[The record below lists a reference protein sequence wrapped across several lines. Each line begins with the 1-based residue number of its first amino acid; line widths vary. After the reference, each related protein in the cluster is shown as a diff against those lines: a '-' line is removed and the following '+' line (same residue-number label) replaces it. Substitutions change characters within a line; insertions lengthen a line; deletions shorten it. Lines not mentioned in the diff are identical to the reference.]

1 MKILDTH
8 IKGLVFLESKV
19 FNDERGFF
27 TELFNQEIQELLGNN
42 VNFVQDN
49 LSISKKNVVRGLHFQ
64 IPPFAQGKLVR
75 AIKGEILD
83 IAVDLRK
90 DSPTFGQ
97 YESFV
102 LNDQN
107 HRCLYIPEGFAH
119 GFASLK
125 EDSVLFYKCT
135 NVYHKISDRVLLWN
149 DSSLNINWNVDNPI
163 ISEKDKFG
171 LTIDNFTQIFP
182 NL

>member
-8 IKGLVFLESKV
+8 IKGLVFFESKV